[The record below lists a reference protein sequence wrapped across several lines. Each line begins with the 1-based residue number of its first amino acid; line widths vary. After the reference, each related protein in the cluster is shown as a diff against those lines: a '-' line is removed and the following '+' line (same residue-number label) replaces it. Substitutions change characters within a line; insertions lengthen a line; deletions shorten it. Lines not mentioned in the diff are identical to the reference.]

1 MVLLYYFFWIFDNI
15 SDERDR
21 FKRENSWLGISLIK
35 RLGILVGIL
44 FSLKVLGL
52 LKEEMVLE
60 TSLQPVGEI
69 KNEYRI
75 VSSAIV
81 EKYLLKALAIV
92 IQPA

>member
-1 MVLLYYFFWIFDNI
+1 M
-15 SDERDR
+15 
-21 FKRENSWLGISLIK
+21 
-35 RLGILVGIL
+35 GIL
-44 FSLKVLGL
+44 FGLKVLGL

-69 KNEYRI
+69 KNECRI

>member
-1 MVLLYYFFWIFDNI
+1 MLLLYYFFWIFDNI

-21 FKRENSWLGISLIK
+21 FKRESSWLGISLIK

-44 FSLKVLGL
+44 FGLKVLGL